1 MTPDAP
7 AHLLLVERDE
17 RLRGLLRAF
26 LKQQGFLVSVARDVD
41 HARRLMAGLEFDLIV
56 LDAGLGGARDL
67 DVAGGAPVLA
77 LLGKDDPEGE
87 GLRKP
92 FEPGVLRARIDAT
105 LNRRPPPANPVPR
118 SVVMG
123 DMRFDVDSGALIR
136 GDAPVR
142 LTATELHLMRILAG
156 RAGEPVGRGE
166 LVAQLGRSGLATK
179 ARAVDVQITRLRRK
193 LESDPKSPRHL
204 QTVRG
209 AGYMLVGD

>member
-26 LKQQGFLVSVARDVD
+26 LRQQGFLVSVARDVA
-41 HARRLMAGLEFDLIV
+41 HARRLMAGLDFDLIV

-77 LLGKDDPEGE
+77 LIGKDDPEGD

-92 FEPGVLRARIDAT
+92 FEPAALRARIDAI
-105 LNRRPPPANPVPR
+105 LDRRPPPAPPGPKTLF
-118 SVVMG
+118 MG
-123 DMRFDVDSGALIR
+123 EMRFELDSGALMR
-136 GDAPVR
+136 GDTPIR
-142 LTATELHLMRILAG
+142 LTVTELHLMRILAT
-156 RAGEPVGRGE
+156 REGEPVGRGE
-166 LVAQLGRSGLATK
+166 LVAQLGRSGLATG

-193 LESDPKSPRHL
+193 LEPDPKSPRHL

-209 AGYMLVGD
+209 AGYMLVGG